1 LRSLLNGLKKKL
13 GDPTPCWDWQIK
25 AVSKERWSDM
35 MNENKELLETLR
47 ERNLEEKKDS
57 LEI

>member
-1 LRSLLNGLKKKL
+1 
-13 GDPTPCWDWQIK
+13 
-25 AVSKERWSDM
+25 VSKERWSDM